1 MFKTELLK
9 RSWCREDKMEKA
21 FGEMI
26 HYLDVTAHVIK
37 MAFMTIIEY
46 PSNIAGWLISN
57 PLQFIMG
64 FAIIKFV
71 VESFGQ
77 INGWTYGQL
86 AFLYGLSVISHALSM
101 IFFVQGWFM
110 GYYVIEGEFDR
121 YLTRPLGVLYQFFF
135 TNINIIGVTDLIP
148 GILVFLY
155 GCVKCGVNVNLLFVL
170 QVLITLAGATFIR
183 GAIYILLGSTSFH
196 TRSAV
201 DFGQYTQ
208 EIMDKTTMYPLSMY
222 PESMQFILTY
232 LIPVGWI
239 SFYPASSLLGI
250 DSIHSGMAVP
260 FLTLAAGIV
269 MMVIAGTYF
278 SIGLK
283 KYESAGN

>member
-1 MFKTELLK
+1 MKKIIKELL
-9 RSWCREDKMEKA
+9 
-21 FGEMI
+21 
-26 HYLDVTAHVIK
+26 HYFDVTAQEIK
-37 MAFMTIIEY
+37 MAAMTIIEY
-46 PSNIAGWLISN
+46 PSNIMGWMISN

-71 VESFGQ
+71 VSSFGE
-77 INGWTYGQL
+77 INGWNYGQL

-110 GYYVIEGEFDR
+110 GYFVIEGEFDR

-135 TNINIIGVTDLIP
+135 TNINIFGITDLIP
-148 GILVFLY
+148 GILVFIY
-155 GCVKCGVNVNLLFVL
+155 GCVKCNIHFSLLFVI
-170 QVLITLAGATFIR
+170 QVLVMLIGATLIR
-183 GAIYILLGSTSFH
+183 GGIYIMLGSTSFY

-208 EIMDKTTMYPLSMY
+208 EIMDKTTMYPISMY

-232 LIPVGWI
+232 LIPIGWV
-239 SFYPASSLLGI
+239 SFYPVSGLLGI
-250 DSIHSGMAVP
+250 QSERFYGTAASV
-260 FLTLAAGIV
+260 FTLLIGILVMLLAG
-269 MMVIAGTYF
+269 AYF
-278 SIGLK
+278 KMGLR

>member
-1 MFKTELLK
+1 MTVRKPYDTL
-9 RSWCREDKMEKA
+9 C
-21 FGEMI
+21 
-26 HYLDVTAHVIK
+26 HYLDVTWHVIK

-71 VESFGQ
+71 VESFGE
-77 INGWTYGQL
+77 INGWNYGQL

-110 GYYVIEGEFDR
+110 GWFVIEGEFDR

-135 TNINIIGVTDLIP
+135 TNINIFGITDLIP
-148 GILVFLY
+148 GIMVFIY
-155 GCVKCGVNVNLLFVL
+155 GCIKCEVSVTFALVL
-170 QVLITLAGATFIR
+170 SVLVMLIGATFIR
-183 GAIYILLGSTSFH
+183 GGIYILLGSTSFH

-208 EIMDKTTMYPLSMY
+208 EIMDKTTMYPISMY

-232 LIPVGWI
+232 LIPIGWV
-239 SFYPASSLLGI
+239 SFYPVSSLLGI
-250 DSIHSGMAVP
+250 ENGVGSGFVVP
-260 FLTLAAGIV
+260 LITLLVGIV
-269 MMVIAGTYF
+269 VMLLAGAYF
-278 SIGLK
+278 KSGLK

>member
-1 MFKTELLK
+1 MRRALRELV
-9 RSWCREDKMEKA
+9 
-21 FGEMI
+21 
-26 HYLDVTAHVIK
+26 HYLDVTAQVIK

-46 PSNIAGWLISN
+46 PSNIAGWMISN

-71 VESFGQ
+71 VESFGE
-77 INGWTYGQL
+77 INGWNYGQL

-110 GYYVIEGEFDR
+110 GYYVIEGDFDR

-135 TNINIIGVTDLIP
+135 TNINIFGVTDVIP
-148 GILVFLY
+148 GVLVFIY
-155 GCVKCGVNVNLLFVL
+155 GCVKSGVSVNLLFIL
-170 QVLITLAGATFIR
+170 QVVVILAGATLIR
-183 GAIYILLGSTSFH
+183 GGIYILLGSTSFH

-222 PESMQFILTY
+222 PESMQFILTF

-239 SFYPASSLLGI
+239 SFYPASALLEIG
-250 DSIHSGMAVP
+250 SGYSGLIVP
-260 FLTLAAGIV
+260 FITLAVGILV
-269 MMVIAGTYF
+269 MLIAGAYF
-278 SIGLK
+278 NMGLR

>member
-1 MFKTELLK
+1 MKNAYREL
-9 RSWCREDKMEKA
+9 
-21 FGEMI
+21 I

-37 MAFMTIIEY
+37 MAVMTVIEY

-64 FAIIKFV
+64 FAIIRFV

-110 GYYVIEGEFDR
+110 GYYVMEGDFDR
-121 YLTRPLGVLYQFFF
+121 YLTRPLSVLYQFFF
-135 TNINIIGVTDLIP
+135 TTINIIGITDLIP
-148 GILVFLY
+148 GILVFVY
-155 GCVKCGVNVNLLFVL
+155 GCVKSSVHVNLLFIL
-170 QVLITLAGATFIR
+170 QVIIILLGATLIR
-183 GAIYILLGSTSFH
+183 GGIYILIGSTSFH
-196 TRSAV
+196 MHSAV

-239 SFYPASSLLGI
+239 SFYPASDLLGI
-250 DSIHSGMAVP
+250 DSIFNGLTVP
-260 FLTLAAGIV
+260 LITLAAGIV
-269 MMVIAGTYF
+269 MMLIAGAYF
-278 SIGLK
+278 NLGLK

>member
-1 MFKTELLK
+1 MKNVFREL
-9 RSWCREDKMEKA
+9 
-21 FGEMI
+21 G
-26 HYLDVTAHVIK
+26 HYLDVTWHVIK

-71 VESFGQ
+71 VEAFGE
-77 INGWTYGQL
+77 INGWNYGQL
-86 AFLYGLSVISHALSM
+86 AFLYGVSVISHALSM

-110 GYYVIEGEFDR
+110 GYYVIHGEFDR

-135 TNINIIGVTDLIP
+135 TNINIFGVTDLIP
-148 GILVFLY
+148 GVLVFIY
-155 GCVKCGVNVNLLFVL
+155 GCVKCETKVTALFVV
-170 QVLITLAGATFIR
+170 QVIVMLIGATLIR
-183 GAIYILLGSTSFH
+183 GGIYILLGSTSFH

-208 EIMDKTTMYPLSMY
+208 EIMDKTTMYPISMY
-222 PESMQFILTY
+222 PESMQLILTF
-232 LIPVGWI
+232 LIPIAWV
-239 SFYPASSLLGI
+239 SFFPVSSVLGI
-250 DSIHSGMAVP
+250 DTGIFNGLAMP
-260 FLTLAAGIV
+260 FITLGVGILMMCVAGL
-269 MMVIAGTYF
+269 YF
-278 SIGLK
+278 NIGLK

>member
-1 MFKTELLK
+1 MHRENKMK
-9 RSWCREDKMEKA
+9 KACREL
-21 FGEMI
+21 I
-26 HYLDVTAHVIK
+26 HYLDVTVHMFK
-37 MAFMTIIEY
+37 MAVMTVIEY

-71 VESFGQ
+71 VESFGE
-77 INGWTYGQL
+77 INGWNYGQL

-110 GYYVIEGEFDR
+110 GYYVMEGDFDR
-121 YLTRPLGVLYQFFF
+121 YLTRPLGVMYQFFF
-135 TNINIIGVTDLIP
+135 TNINIIGITDLIP
-148 GILVFLY
+148 GVLVFIY
-155 GCVKCGVNVNLLFVL
+155 GCVKSGVTVNLLFIV
-170 QVLITLAGATFIR
+170 QIIVTLIGATLIR
-183 GAIYILLGSTSFH
+183 GGIYILLGSTSFH

-208 EIMDKTTMYPLSMY
+208 EIMDKTTMYPMSMY

-232 LIPVGWI
+232 LIPIGWI
-239 SFYPASSLLGI
+239 SFYPAASFLGI
-250 DSIHSGMAVP
+250 NSRYAGMMIP
-260 FLTLAAGIV
+260 FITLAAGVLV
-269 MMVIAGTYF
+269 MLAAGAYF
-278 SIGLK
+278 NMGLR

>member
-1 MFKTELLK
+1 MMIRKSVGEL
-9 RSWCREDKMEKA
+9 C
-21 FGEMI
+21 
-26 HYLDVTAHVIK
+26 HYLDVTWHVIK

-71 VESFGQ
+71 VESFGE
-77 INGWTYGQL
+77 INGWDYGQL

-110 GYYVIEGEFDR
+110 GWFVIEGEFDR

-135 TNINIIGVTDLIP
+135 TNINIFGITDLIP
-148 GILVFLY
+148 GIIVFIY
-155 GCVKCGVNVNLLFVL
+155 GCIKCEINVTPVFVL
-170 QVLITLAGATFIR
+170 SVIVMLTGATLIR
-183 GAIYILLGSTSFH
+183 GGIYILLGSTSFH

-208 EIMDKTTMYPLSMY
+208 EIMDKTTMYPISMY

-232 LIPVGWI
+232 LIPVGWV
-239 SFYPASSLLGI
+239 SFYPVSSLLGI
-250 DSIHSGMAVP
+250 ENGLGATAMVP
-260 FLTLAAGIV
+260 AITLLVGIAV
-269 MMVIAGTYF
+269 MMVAGAYF
-278 SIGLK
+278 NSGLK